1 MNHKQCLNCEQAV
14 SENYCQNCGQ
24 KTNTHAITLKHF
36 FFHDIVHGVL
46 HLEKGILLTLKETF
60 TRPGQAALDYING
73 KRVKYYNVFY
83 LILMLIGFNI
93 LTVHYYHEINP
104 SSVSKNIGD
113 GLKVMNFLSNN
124 VKMVLLGFVPLIAL
138 NAFLIFRRLK
148 LNLAEHFIIGGINL
162 LGILVLCLFPNL
174 LSFLGVF
181 KEIKSFISVLKII
194 CFFLIFLFP
203 FWTYYNAVFKRYSI
217 LGFIWRI
224 LVFYMLLFI
233 ELLFTFRLIA
243 EIVSNNPTSINL
255 NLNL

>member
-14 SENYCQNCGQ
+14 TSNYCQNCGQ
-24 KTNTHAITLKHF
+24 KSNTHAITLKHF
-36 FFHDIVHGVL
+36 LFHDIIHGVW
-46 HLEKGILLTLKETF
+46 HLEKGILLTIKETF

-83 LILMLIGFNI
+83 LILMLIGLNI
-93 LTVHYYHEINP
+93 LTVHYHHEINP
-104 SSVSKNIGD
+104 SSAAKNIDD
-113 GLKVMNFLSNN
+113 GLKIMNFLSNN

-174 LSFLGVF
+174 LSLLDAF
-181 KEIKSFISVLKII
+181 KEIKSFISILKII
-194 CFFLIFLFP
+194 CFFLIVLFP
-203 FWTYYNAVFKRYSI
+203 FWTYFNATYKRYSI

-233 ELLFTFRLIA
+233 ELLFIFRLIA
-243 EIVSNNPTSINL
+243 EIITNNPTSFNLHL
-255 NLNL
+255 NL